1 MAERPAYLRIA
12 DTIRDQIRSG
22 TYPPG
27 SRLPTM
33 RDLGDE
39 FGVSEIVVRQAFAL
53 LRGEGLIESRRGAG
67 TIVRHTPPVRRIAMD
82 RYLRFGAPNPGVPH
96 PGAPHPGAPH
106 PGAPDPGATDPGR
119 DAPAPATTFTHDQR
133 IGWQEYRLDREF
145 TRTEAT
151 PDLAA
156 LFELPVG
163 TELLRRR
170 FVFYARGDPQ
180 QISVNYLPW
189 DLVAETPVSDPAREP
204 WPGGTLAQLAY
215 LGHPPTR
222 VEEAVG
228 ARMPTPEEVETLGM
242 AAGVPVFTITR
253 RMISG
258 ARVLEVCRDIVI
270 PADRAVLDYAIDLT
284 PDVPDPVPDDPDV
297 PDLHP
302 NGRRDTRRNH
312 RRRGR

>member
-12 DTIRDQIRSG
+12 DSIRDQIRSG

-33 RDLGDE
+33 RDLTDG

-67 TIVRHTPPVRRIAMD
+67 TIVRHTPPIRRIAMD
-82 RYLRFGAPNPGVPH
+82 RYLRFTVP
-96 PGAPHPGAPH
+96 PS
-106 PGAPDPGATDPGR
+106 GR

-145 TRTEAT
+145 TRTQAT

-228 ARMPTPEEVETLGM
+228 ARMPTPEEVETLGT
-242 AAGVPVFTITR
+242 APGVPVFTITR
-253 RMISG
+253 RMISD

-270 PADRAVLDYAIDLT
+270 PADRAILDYAIDLT
-284 PDVPDPVPDDPDV
+284 PAPDPTASDPTVPDTTPTPTP
-297 PDLHP
+297 HP
-302 NGRRDTRRNH
+302 NGHRDTR
-312 RRRGR
+312 

>member
-1 MAERPAYLRIA
+1 MPERPAYLRIA

-33 RDLGDE
+33 RDLGDRY
-39 FGVSEIVVRQAFAL
+39 GVSEIVVRQAFAL

-67 TIVRHTPPVRRIAMD
+67 TTVRHTPPVRRIAMD
-82 RYLRFGAPNPGVPH
+82 RYRTFTAPVE
-96 PGAPHPGAPH
+96 
-106 PGAPDPGATDPGR
+106 T
-119 DAPAPATTFTHDQR
+119 PATTFTRDQR

-145 TRTEAT
+145 TRAAAT
-151 PDLAA
+151 ADLAA

-204 WPGGTLAQLAY
+204 WPGGTLAQLVY

-253 RMISG
+253 RMI
-258 ARVLEVCRDIVI
+258 ANDRVLEVCRDIVI
-270 PADRAVLDYAIDLT
+270 PADRAVLDYAIDLDSRT
-284 PDVPDPVPDDPDV
+284 T
-297 PDLHP
+297 DLNTHP
-302 NGRRDTRRNH
+302 NGHRDPK
-312 RRRGR
+312 